1 MTRDN
6 QVFGTASSKV
16 DLERKLFLKYCLLW
30 RFLMPN
36 IKSAEKRVRQSK
48 KRYIRNK
55 AWKEKVKSIRKEI
68 IKYVSTGNAS
78 IEELKKKWKEYQ
90 SLVDKTKTKNVFK
103 PNKVNRLK
111 SRLLTSIGKHGID
124 ITKIA

>member
-1 MTRDN
+1 
-6 QVFGTASSKV
+6 
-16 DLERKLFLKYCLLW
+16 
-30 RFLMPN
+30 MPN

-55 AWKEKVKSIRKEI
+55 AWKEKVKSLRKEI